1 MNKTALTAS
10 AFLGLLGGAF
20 VGQSPNVQ
28 AQCFD
33 HVSASTSTCSTC
45 SSGSGSDDCYVSDN
59 CSVRVPG
66 GPPIVTSCC
75 WDQGDYCY

>member
-28 AQCFD
+28 AQCFN
-33 HVSASTSTCSTC
+33 HVPASTSTCSTC
-45 SSGSGSDDCYVSDN
+45 SSSSGNDDCFVADN
-59 CSVRVPG
+59 CGVRVPG
-66 GPPIVTSCC
+66 GIIVTTCC
-75 WDQGDYCY
+75 WHQGDDCY